1 MLYDRQVLCC
11 GRWVVCGSLAGGLC
25 LVSGG
30 SVLRTKKSLQRHQKQ
45 GCPRRGEKTDKPPRR
60 KTKKQLALELAETEP
75 TGFAS
80 DDDVSTFGAAAAAP
94 SQQQPPSYTPPY
106 IVPAQSQTSAGEFPP
121 YVFQL

>member
-1 MLYDRQVLCC
+1 M
-11 GRWVVCGSLAGGLC
+11 
-25 LVSGG
+25 
-30 SVLRTKKSLQRHQKQ
+30 RTKKSLQRHQKQ
-45 GCPRRGEKTDKPPRR
+45 GCPRRGEKSDKPPRRKR

-75 TGFAS
+75 TGYAS